1 MEAGPLPPAGSLVV
15 EVEGHRYVVPPGA
28 QWMLGRSMEAQVR
41 LTDDRI
47 SRRHALLRPTP
58 AGWEMVDANSSNGFY
73 QNGRRITQLAVDGD
87 LVISLGGRDG
97 VVMRLSAVP
106 RAPQAAQHGQPRHA
120 QPQAQP
126 AQPQPPQQPVTPQ
139 VAQQALQQTQGVPQ
153 PQPPSPAMPQ
163 PPGQLPPPRAQPQGR
178 PAPAG
183 QFVEAGQGSAAGHP
197 SGTIGP
203 TLSSV
208 HRLPGAIVRI
218 GRGKAN
224 NIILDD
230 LLVSRQHAE
239 VRRTPQGAEII
250 DLGSGNGTFVNGQ
263 RVSRVWLNAD
273 DVVTIGRH
281 SLRFDGNRLIQ
292 YVDTGDVSFAATG
305 LTVTL
310 PSGKRI
316 LDRISF
322 NLRPRTL
329 LAIVGPSG
337 AGKSTL
343 LGAMTGFRPATEGQ
357 VLYAGRD
364 LYADYDDLRQRIG
377 FVPQQ
382 DILHQAL
389 TLRQA
394 LGYGAR
400 LRFPADTTKAER
412 AARVTQVI
420 ADLSLTPQTDTRIS
434 SMSGGERK
442 RASTALELL
451 TKPSLLFLDEPTSG
465 LDTDLDRDVMGT
477 LRGLADEGR
486 TVVVVT
492 HNLEHLDVCDLVMV
506 LARGGHVAYVGPP
519 SKALAYFGARTWAD
533 AFGRLKT
540 RPGEHWAIDFWSSRG
555 RDPRSDPPR
564 RRPMGPPSASH
575 LTPIRRQSVL
585 AQLITLCRRYLAV
598 IAADRAFL
606 AIAVLLP
613 FILAAFS
620 YVVSA
625 PHGLAHFGGRN
636 TGARQLLLVLVV
648 GAALM
653 GTASSVRELVK
664 ERAIYLRERAIGLSS
679 ISYLGSKLVV
689 LGLIAIIQGI
699 VLTMLALAFRP
710 GADHGSIVSSG
721 GTLEVIAVVASLSAV
736 SAAVGL
742 VISAAVRDENQ
753 AMPLLVLLTMAQLV
767 LCGGLVPV
775 AGRVGLAQASWLM
788 PARWGFAAAGSSAD
802 LNHGP
807 GSTDSLWKHTAA
819 TWALD
824 YSVMLMLGIAAVVA
838 VARLIRRLDPNR

>member
-1 MEAGPLPPAGSLVV
+1 MEAGHPPQPGSLLV
-15 EVEGHRYVVPPGA
+15 EVEGHHYVVPPGA
-28 QWMLGRSMEAQVR
+28 QWLLGRSTQAQVQ

-47 SRRHALLRPTP
+47 SRRHAYLRPSPT
-58 AGWEMVDANSSNGFY
+58 GWQVVDANSSNGLY
-73 QNGRRITQLAVDGD
+73 QGGRRLTELTVDRD
-87 LVISLGGRDG
+87 LVVSLGGADG
-97 VVMRLSAVP
+97 VLLRLSAVP
-106 RAPQAAQHGQPRHA
+106 AAPMAPMAPVAPVAPVAPPLRPAPPAPPLQPAPPPQAAPPPQP
-120 QPQAQP
+120 PPPQP
-126 AQPQPPQQPVTPQ
+126 AQP
-139 VAQQALQQTQGVPQ
+139 A
-153 PQPPSPAMPQ
+153 
-163 PPGQLPPPRAQPQGR
+163 PPG
-178 PAPAG
+178 PAPRG
-183 QFVEAGQGSAAGHP
+183 VHP
-197 SGTIGP
+197 TSTIGP
-203 TLSSV
+203 SLSTV
-208 HRLPGAIVRI
+208 HRLPETLVRI
-218 GRGKAN
+218 GRGRGN
-224 NIILDD
+224 DIMLDD

-239 VRRTPQGAEII
+239 VRRSPHGAEIV
-250 DLGSGNGTFVNGQ
+250 DLDSGNGTFVNGQ
-263 RVSRVWLNAD
+263 RVSRARLNAD
-273 DVVTIGRH
+273 DVVTLGRH
-281 SLRFDGNRLIQ
+281 SLRFDGNRLIE

-305 LTVTL
+305 LTVDL
-310 PSGKRI
+310 PGGKRI

-343 LGAMTGFRPATEGQ
+343 LGAMTGFRPATQGQ

-400 LRFPADTTKAER
+400 LRFPADVSAAER

-420 ADLSLTPQTDTRIS
+420 ADLSLMAQTDTRIS

-465 LDTDLDRDVMGT
+465 LDTDLDRDVMST

-519 SKALAYFGARTWAD
+519 AKALPYFGARTWAD

-540 RPGEHWAIDFWSSRG
+540 RPGEHWAIDFWNSAG

-564 RRPMGPPSASH
+564 RRPVGQPAPAH
-575 LTPIRRQSVL
+575 LTPIRRQSVV
-585 AQLITLCRRYLAV
+585 AQLMTLCRRYLAV

-613 FILAAFS
+613 FILAAFAH
-620 YVVSA
+620 VITA
-625 PHGLAHFGGRN
+625 PHGLSHKVIPN
-636 TGARQLLLVLVV
+636 HGAQQLLLVLVV

-679 ISYLGSKLVV
+679 VAYLGSKLTV
-689 LGLIAIIQGI
+689 LGLVATVQGI
-699 VLTMLALAFRP
+699 VLTLLALAFRP
-710 GADHGSIVSSG
+710 GPDHGSLLGS
-721 GTLEVIAVVASLSAV
+721 GTLEVVAVIAGLSAI

-742 VISAAVRDENQ
+742 VISAVVRDENQ

-775 AGRVGLAQASWLM
+775 VGRIGLAQVSWLM
-788 PARWGFAAAGSSAD
+788 PARWGFAAAASTSD
-802 LNHGP
+802 LNTMNGP
-807 GSTDSLWKHTAA
+807 PHDSDHLFNHTATA
-819 TWALD
+819 WLFD
-824 YSVMLMLGIAAVVA
+824 YGILLALGIVA
-838 VARLIRRLDPNR
+838 VIVVGLLIRRLDPNRR